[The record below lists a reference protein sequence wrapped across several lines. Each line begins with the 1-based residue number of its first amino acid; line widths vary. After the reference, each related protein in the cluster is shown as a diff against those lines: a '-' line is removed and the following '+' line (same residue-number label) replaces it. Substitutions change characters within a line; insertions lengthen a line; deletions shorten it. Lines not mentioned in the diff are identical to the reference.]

1 MSYVKKSL
9 TEGEKIVFRARKHWW
24 FTWFTTFR
32 LLVVLAGCG
41 ALVYFHADI
50 ALWAVGQLEEAE
62 FWEVEGH
69 QQVYGVS
76 PDVARQM
83 LGGVLIVVALFV
95 ALLGVVSLLSYF
107 AYEYAV
113 TTRRVVMRTGLIRRR
128 VFEITLRQL
137 ETVSVSQSIR
147 GRLLGFGRIS
157 IVGTGGSSATYGQ
170 IARPMRFRHAVHTEA
185 QSLYADKGS
194 PAPSADPGA
203 DGPGA
208 YTVKGVKRDDGSD
221 VVLTIDADSK
231 ANAMV
236 KAELQ
241 GVVPTSAAKA
251 GADAKSKAKGKK
263 R

>member
-1 MSYVKKSL
+1 MSYVKQSL
-9 TEGEKIVFRARKHWW
+9 TDGEKVVFRARKHWW
-24 FTWFTTFR
+24 FTWFALMKT
-32 LLVVLAGCG
+32 LLLLAGCG
-41 ALVYFHADI
+41 ALVYYRGDI
-50 ALWAVGQLEEAE
+50 SSWVVGRFDTAE
-62 FWEVEGH
+62 FWGEGE
-69 QQVYGVS
+69 QLPVTPEDARRLIGAVVIGV
-76 PDVARQM
+76 A
-83 LGGVLIVVALFV
+83 VLAAVRFLFK
-95 ALLGVVSLLSYF
+95 LRSFFS
-107 AYEYAV
+107 YEYAV

-137 ETVSVSQSIR
+137 ETVSVSQGI
-147 GRLLGFGRIS
+147 LGRILGYGRIT
-157 IVGTGGSSATYGQ
+157 IVGTGGSYATYGG
-170 IARPMRFRHAVHTEA
+170 IAKPMRFRHAVHTEA